1 VGLVHTSVE
10 PMRLLSEQH
19 AIRVEAPDRPV
30 EGRWDGDRAGEFLT
44 NLLSNAIR
52 YSPAGGEILVR
63 VEDLGAQARASVANP
78 GLGIAP
84 AELPRVSD
92 CFYRVARSLLHQS
105 GGRCDL

>member
-1 VGLVHTSVE
+1 
-10 PMRLLSEQH
+10 MRLLSEQH

-30 EGRWDGDRAGEFLT
+30 EGRWDGDRV
-44 NLLSNAIR
+44 
-52 YSPAGGEILVR
+52 GEILVR
-63 VEDLGAQARASVANP
+63 VEDLGAQARTSVANP